1 MYGQGA
7 RNPDSS
13 TGKVPVPHQNGQ
25 GALTPKSGKVLLL
38 PNGQDARAP
47 NGKALQS
54 GCLAVFYLC
63 FEMLTTAS
71 GLLTFFKIQYIR
83 HLPLHPQKKRSQL
96 LVYLKKRCIFATEIN
111 IQLHVHFTHIY

>member
-47 NGKALQS
+47 KGKALQS
-54 GCLAVFYLC
+54 GCLAVFYLSA
-63 FEMLTTAS
+63 EMQTTAP
-71 GLLTFFKIQYIR
+71 GILTLFKTQYIR
-83 HLPLHPQKKRSQL
+83 HLPLRPQKKWSQL
-96 LVYLKKRCIFATEIN
+96 LV
-111 IQLHVHFTHIY
+111 